1 MPTENALL
9 ESRAIRVEH
18 AGRVEALDKVKA
30 LALLPDSIH
39 VSTEGVARYF
49 EVSTEVIKKVTQR
62 HREELTG
69 NGMQVLKGSD
79 LGEYERDSLS
89 LSYEGEVSYPQ
100 RRSSLTLFTRR
111 TVLNIAMLLRDSD
124 IARRVRTH
132 LLDAEESL
140 REGYASLDRRVTAVE
155 HCLAGVGTAL
165 QELGPV
171 LNRMSERLDRLDH
184 RLDATNRVVA
194 AMSNRLCELSDDMAR
209 MDARMDDFARQLRD
223 LRRRRHR

>member
-1 MPTENALL
+1 MPTEIALL
-9 ESRAIRVEH
+9 ESRAMRVEH

-62 HREELTG
+62 HREELTE
-69 NGMQVLKGSD
+69 NGMHVLKGSD
-79 LGEYERDSLS
+79 LGEYQRDSLS

-100 RRSSLTLFTRR
+100 RRSRLTLFTRR

-140 REGYASLDRRVTAVE
+140 REGHASLDRRVTAVE

-209 MDARMDDFARQLRD
+209 MDARMDDFAHQLRD
-223 LRRRRHR
+223 LRRRRYR

>member
-1 MPTENALL
+1 MPTEIALL
-9 ESRAIRVEH
+9 ESRAMRVEH

-62 HREELTG
+62 HREELTE
-69 NGMQVLKGSD
+69 NGMHVLKGSD
-79 LGEYERDSLS
+79 LGEYQRDSLS

-140 REGYASLDRRVTAVE
+140 REGHASLDRRVTAVE

-209 MDARMDDFARQLRD
+209 MDARMDDFAHQLRD
-223 LRRRRHR
+223 LRRRRYR

>member
-1 MPTENALL
+1 MPTEMVLL
-9 ESRAIRVEH
+9 ESRAMRVEH

-30 LALLPDSIH
+30 LALLPDSMH

-62 HREELTG
+62 HRDELTE

-79 LGEYERDSLS
+79 LGEYQRDSLS
-89 LSYEGEVSYPQ
+89 LSYEGEAGYPQ

-124 IARRVRTH
+124 IARRVRSY
-132 LLDAEESL
+132 LLDAEEGP
-140 REGYASLDRRVTAVE
+140 REGYASLDRRVTNVE

-171 LNRMSERLDRLDH
+171 LNRMSERLDRLDQ
-184 RLDATNRVVA
+184 RLDATNRVVG
-194 AMSNRLCELSDDMAR
+194 AMSNRLCELSGDMVR

>member
-1 MPTENALL
+1 MPTEIALL
-9 ESRAIRVEH
+9 ESRAMRVEH

-49 EVSTEVIKKVTQR
+49 EVSTEVIKKVMQR
-62 HREELTG
+62 HREELTE
-69 NGMQVLKGSD
+69 NGMHVLKGSD
-79 LGEYERDSLS
+79 LGEYQRDSLS

-140 REGYASLDRRVTAVE
+140 REGHASLDRRVTAVE

-209 MDARMDDFARQLRD
+209 MDARMDDFAHQLRD
-223 LRRRRHR
+223 LRRRRYR

>member
-1 MPTENALL
+1 MPTEIALL
-9 ESRAIRVEH
+9 ESRAMRVEH

-49 EVSTEVIKKVTQR
+49 EVSTEVVKKVTQR
-62 HREELTG
+62 HREELTE
-69 NGMQVLKGSD
+69 NGMHVLKGSD
-79 LGEYERDSLS
+79 LGEYQRDSLS

-140 REGYASLDRRVTAVE
+140 REGHASLDRRVTAVE

-209 MDARMDDFARQLRD
+209 MDARMDDFAHQLRD
-223 LRRRRHR
+223 LRRRRYR